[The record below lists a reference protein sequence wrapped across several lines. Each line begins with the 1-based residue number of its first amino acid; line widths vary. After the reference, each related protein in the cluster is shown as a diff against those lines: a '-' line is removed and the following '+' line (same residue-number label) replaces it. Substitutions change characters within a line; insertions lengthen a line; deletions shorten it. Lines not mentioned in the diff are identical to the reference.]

1 MAWPAGLIAVAVALA
16 AGDGRAAA
24 APAAEPATRLDY
36 VRGPGAE
43 SCPDRAAVMAAV
55 AARLGYS
62 PFSNDGPRVLRCEI
76 ARAGAGLRA
85 QIALRDAGGAV
96 SGART
101 LASERSDCRD
111 LLPAMLL
118 VLSVAARPPG
128 ASQEPAD
135 LRGDAPDG
143 AKADP
148 GAGATGTAT
157 VLPSVVGD
165 SGGGSARAAPRDDQT
180 AAPAQRGQT
189 AAPAQRVP
197 SAAPAQWV
205 PAPLPEAALAAPGGA
220 GPARSRVWRAGAG
233 VIGTAGAA
241 PGLSWGATVFAGVR
255 WGALSVAVEPRID
268 VPASTDVPAGG
279 RISVLTASG
288 AATPCVH
295 AGGLAGCAVVAAG
308 IVRGRGQD
316 VLNARAA
323 SAPWLALGGRA
334 AWELRLG
341 ASFVLRLHADVLAIP
356 IQTVVRVGDEA
367 VWRTPRASLALGV
380 AAMRLFP

>member
-1 MAWPAGLIAVAVALA
+1 
-16 AGDGRAAA
+16 
-24 APAAEPATRLDY
+24 
-36 VRGPGAE
+36 
-43 SCPDRAAVMAAV
+43 
-55 AARLGYS
+55 
-62 PFSNDGPRVLRCEI
+62 
-76 ARAGAGLRA
+76 
-85 QIALRDAGGAV
+85 
-96 SGART
+96 
-101 LASERSDCRD
+101 
-111 LLPAMLL
+111 MLL

-180 AAPAQRGQT
+180 
-189 AAPAQRVP
+189 
-197 SAAPAQWV
+197 AAPAQWV